1 MARTV
6 TPRERRTIVIGLRL
20 AVPALAALLWIRGI
34 RPYREALADARTE
47 VATQRDLLARELA
60 LLEDAER
67 YPAAY
72 RTADSALL
80 RTAPRLFDEPD
91 DVLATARLTS
101 YVAGQALG
109 SRVLLQEAESR
120 PSQRSRDGIRR
131 LQIEIRAESDT
142 EGMLRF
148 LNSLERGKKL
158 IVVDRIALTREER
171 SQMKGKPPVAVLVLT
186 ATVSGFAL
194 ADSGAV
200 LDGGSAAMARGPE

>member
-1 MARTV
+1 MMRTL
-6 TPRERRTIVIGLRL
+6 TPRERRTILLGALAIATGFVGLFALPRYRL
-20 AVPALAALLWIRGI
+20 ALT
-34 RPYREALADARTE
+34 EARAD

-80 RTAPRLFDEPD
+80 RAAPRLFDEQD
-91 DVLATARLTS
+91 DVLATARLAS

-120 PSQRSRDGIRR
+120 PTQRSRDGVRR
-131 LQIEIRAESDT
+131 LQIEIAAEGDT

-148 LNSLERGKKL
+148 LNSLERGSKL
-158 IVVDRIALTREER
+158 IVVDRIGLAREER
-171 SQMKGKPPVAVLVLT
+171 TQMKGKAPVAVLLLS
-186 ATVSGFAL
+186 ATISGFAL
-194 ADSGAV
+194 ADSGSMHPGAV
-200 LDGGSAAMARGPE
+200 SLGTRGSQ

>member
-1 MARTV
+1 MSRTL
-6 TPRERRTIVIGLRL
+6 TARERRTLRIGGTL
-20 AVPALAALLWIRGI
+20 AVPALLALFWIHGV
-34 RPYREALADARTE
+34 RPYRAAVADARE
-47 VATQRDLLARELA
+47 AVIAQRDLLARELA

-80 RTAPRLFDEPD
+80 RTAPRLFDETD

-109 SRVLLQEAESR
+109 SRVLLQGAEAQ
-120 PSQRSRDGIRR
+120 PTQRTREGIRR
-131 LQIEIRAESDT
+131 LQVEITAESDL

-148 LNSLERGKKL
+148 LNSLERGAKL
-158 IVVDRIALTREER
+158 IVVDAMSLTREER
-171 SQMKGKPPVAVLVLT
+171 TLMKGKPPMAVLVLH

-194 ADSGAV
+194 AESPGPREA
-200 LDGGSAAMARGPE
+200 GTTAMARGPQ

>member
-1 MARTV
+1 MSARISA
-6 TPRERRTIVIGLRL
+6 RERRTIVIGLVL
-20 AVPALAALLWIRGI
+20 VAPALLWIYAV
-34 RPYREALADARTE
+34 RPYREALAEARAE

-72 RTADSALL
+72 RTADSALV
-80 RTAPRLFDEPD
+80 RVAPRLFDESD

-109 SRVLLQEAESR
+109 SRVLLQEAESQ
-120 PSQRSRDGIRR
+120 PAQRTRDGLRR
-131 LQIEIRAESDT
+131 LQVEIRAESDT

-148 LNSLERGKKL
+148 LNSLERGAKL
-158 IVVDRIALTREER
+158 VVVDEITLDREER
-171 SQMKGKPPVAVLVLT
+171 SLARGRPPVGILVLR

-194 ADSGAV
+194 VDSTGLRAGA
-200 LDGGSAAMARGPE
+200 SAALARGPE

>member
-1 MARTV
+1 MTRRLS
-6 TPRERRTIVIGLRL
+6 PSERRTVLIGLVVV
-20 AVPALAALLWIRGI
+20 VPALLWIYGV
-34 RPYREALADARTE
+34 RPYREALAEARAE
-47 VATQRDLLARELA
+47 VAAQRDLLARELA

-80 RTAPRLFDEPD
+80 RAAPRLFDETN

-109 SRVLLQEAESR
+109 SRVLLQEAESQ
-120 PSQRSRDGIRR
+120 PAQRSRDGIRR

-148 LNSLERGKKL
+148 LNSLERGAKL
-158 IVVDRIALTREER
+158 VVVDEIALDREER
-171 SQMKGKPPVAVLVLT
+171 SLARGRPPISIVVLR
-186 ATVSGFAL
+186 ATLSGFAL
-194 ADSGAV
+194 VDSAGLRAGAT
-200 LDGGSAAMARGPE
+200 AALTRGPQ

>member
-1 MARTV
+1 MMRTI
-6 TPRERRTIVIGLRL
+6 TPRERRTILLGAFAIVAGFLGLYALPRYRL
-20 AVPALAALLWIRGI
+20 AL
-34 RPYREALADARTE
+34 EDARAD

-80 RTAPRLFDEPD
+80 RAAPRLFDESD
-91 DVLATARLTS
+91 DVLATARLAS

-109 SRVLLQEAESR
+109 SRVLLREAESL
-120 PSQRSRDGIRR
+120 PTQRSRDGVRR
-131 LQIEIRAESDT
+131 LQVDIVAESDT

-148 LNSLERGKKL
+148 LNSLERGSKL
-158 IVVDRIALTREER
+158 IVVDRITLTREER
-171 SQMKGKPPVAVLVLT
+171 SQARGKAPTAVLMLT

-194 ADSGAV
+194 ADTASMHVAAV
-200 LDGGSAAMARGPE
+200 SRGPE

>member
-1 MARTV
+1 MSRRLS
-6 TPRERRTIVIGLRL
+6 PRERRTIAIGMVLV
-20 AVPALAALLWIRGI
+20 VPALLWIYGV
-34 RPYREALADARTE
+34 RPYREALAEVRAE
-47 VATQRDLLARELA
+47 VATQRDLFARELA

-72 RTADSALL
+72 RMADSALL
-80 RTAPRLFDEPD
+80 RAAPRLFAETD

-120 PSQRSRDGIRR
+120 PAQRSREGIRR
-131 LQIEIRAESDT
+131 LQVEIRAESDT

-148 LNSLERGKKL
+148 LNSLERGAKL
-158 IVVDRIALTREER
+158 VVVDEISLEREER
-171 SQMKGKPPVAVLVLT
+171 SLARGRPPVGILVLH

-194 ADSGAV
+194 VDSTGLRA
-200 LDGGSAAMARGPE
+200 GSTALARGPQ

>member
-1 MARTV
+1 MTRTV
-6 TPRERRTIVIGLRL
+6 SPRERRSIVIGLL
-20 AVPALAALLWIRGI
+20 VVLPALAWIYGI
-34 RPYREALADARTE
+34 RPYREALADARDE
-47 VATQRDLLARELA
+47 VSTQRDLLARELA

-80 RTAPRLFDEPD
+80 RAAPRLFDEAD

-109 SRVLLQEAESR
+109 NRVLLQEAEAQ
-120 PSQRSRDGIRR
+120 PTQRSSDGIRR
-131 LQIEIRAESDT
+131 LQVEIRAEGDT

-148 LNSLERGKKL
+148 LNSLERGAKL

-171 SQMKGKPPVAVLVLT
+171 SQMKGKPPVGVLVLT

-194 ADSGAV
+194 ADSGATPYAGV
-200 LDGGSAAMARGPE
+200 TAMARGPE

>member
-1 MARTV
+1 MMRTI
-6 TPRERRTIVIGLRL
+6 TPRERRTILFG
-20 AVPALAALLWIRGI
+20 ALAIVLGFLGLYVFPRYRIALQAAR
-34 RPYREALADARTE
+34 AD

-80 RTAPRLFDEPD
+80 RAAPRLFDESD
-91 DVLATARLTS
+91 DVLATARLAS

-109 SRVLLQEAESR
+109 SRVLLREAESQ
-120 PSQRSRDGIRR
+120 PTQRSREGVRR
-131 LQIEIRAESDT
+131 LQVDIVAESDT

-148 LNSLERGKKL
+148 LNSLERGAKL
-158 IVVDRIALTREER
+158 IVVDRISLTREER
-171 SQMKGKPPVAVLVLT
+171 SQARGKPPTAVLMLS

-194 ADSGAV
+194 ADT
-200 LDGGSAAMARGPE
+200 AAMHAAAASRGPQ

>member
-1 MARTV
+1 MMRTV
-6 TPRERRTIVIGLRL
+6 TPRERRTVVIGLL
-20 AVPALAALLWIRGI
+20 LVAPALLWIYGV
-34 RPYREALADARTE
+34 RPSREALADTRAE

-60 LLEDAER
+60 LLEDADR

-80 RTAPRLFDEPD
+80 RAAPRLFDEAD

-109 SRVLLQEAESR
+109 SRVLLQE
-120 PSQRSRDGIRR
+120 RSRDGIRR

-148 LNSLERGKKL
+148 LNSLERGSKL

-171 SQMKGKPPVAVLVLT
+171 SQMKGKPPVGVLMLT

-194 ADSGAV
+194 ADSAAGV
-200 LDGGSAAMARGPE
+200 SAMARGPD